1 MNKVFLDI
9 YLACNLGDDL
19 FLDVFAKRYPSTQVT
34 VNYPGNSYE
43 NFLSSFPNVQ
53 SIQYTLLLRVMR
65 NLKLYDRL
73 ADYEYFAKKN
83 DALVFLGGS
92 IFRDEPYNDELYQQR
107 IKLIKAFKKHGKKV
121 HVIGANFGPIRSEK
135 FVEEH
140 RYLFSLCDDV
150 CFRDTFSYELFK
162 DLKCVSLAPDI
173 IFSLPHKVTKKESNT
188 VSISV
193 IDFNHVPSIANL
205 QADYISKMTAL
216 VKHLVQSGFQ
226 CKLYSF
232 CDGEGDQET
241 IGDILTSLDVQ
252 IKSAVQVFK
261 YVGDLEDTLKSFSSS
276 EFVVGARF
284 HACILSQVFEQGL
297 LPIIYSNKTLHMLD
311 DLGLSSQIV
320 EGRYIEKF
328 EPEIDIDAVRVN
340 KVNLAE
346 VKNNAL
352 DHFKYL
358 DEYLK

>member
-1 MNKVFLDI
+1 MKKIFLDI
-9 YLACNLGDDL
+9 YLAYNLGDDL
-19 FLDVFAKRYPSTQVT
+19 FLDVFAKRYPNTQVT
-34 VNYPGNSYE
+34 VSYPGNGYE
-43 NFLSSFPNVQ
+43 RFLSSYPNVQ
-53 SIQYTLLLRVMR
+53 PIQYSPLLKVMR
-65 NLKLYDRL
+65 SLKLYDRL

-92 IFRDEPYNDELYQQR
+92 IFRDEPYNNELYQER

-121 HVIGANFGPIRSEK
+121 HVIGANFGPVRTDK

-150 CFRDTFSYELFK
+150 CFRDTFSYEIFK
-162 DLKCVSLAPDI
+162 DLECVRLAPDI

-193 IDFNHVPSIANL
+193 IDFNHVPSLANL
-205 QADYISKMTAL
+205 QADYVSKMVGL
-216 VKHLVQSGFQ
+216 VKHLIRSGFK

-232 CDGEGDQET
+232 CDKEGDEET
-241 IGDILTSLDVQ
+241 IEGILSSLDEQ
-252 IKSAVQVFK
+252 NKHAVEAFK
-261 YVGDLEDTLKSFSSS
+261 YVGDLDVTLQSFSSS

-284 HACILSQVFEQGL
+284 HACILSQVFGQGL

-320 EGRYIEKF
+320 EGKYIEKF
-328 EPEIDIDAVRVN
+328 EPEIDIEAVKVN
-340 KVNLAE
+340 KVNLTE
-346 VKNNAL
+346 VKNDAL
-352 DHFKYL
+352 GHFECL
-358 DEYLK
+358 DAYLK